1 MAQETLKS
9 LIAVM
14 MTLSV
19 QEQEQVIYELQN
31 NVRQMNHVDESVRQQ
46 LIASAEEG
54 VAEIQRGEY
63 YTNDEVL
70 ERMNQRLEQRYAVAV

>member
-54 VAEIQRGEY
+54 ITEIQSGEY

-70 ERMNQRLEQRYAVAV
+70 ERMNQRLERRYAVAV

>member
-54 VAEIQRGEY
+54 IAEIQRGEY

-70 ERMNQRLEQRYAVAV
+70 ERMNQRLERRYAVAV